1 MRPVRRYCG
10 CGNPLARDNAASICA
25 ACRDRRESVRAP
37 RVPPEFWRTDVMAT
51 ALASGD
57 LGRMLRAY
65 RSHPSHGHRPLPQT
79 VLAVWLSVSQMT
91 VSRIEQGKRR
101 LTIDEIN
108 WFAGSLGIP
117 MTLRWVAHHEAKE
130 DVDPFSRRSLLGAGV
145 GAAFGL
151 NATTAPAAAREID
164 PALVDHWMKLLRVL
178 DHHDA
183 MFGPHDVVA
192 TVRHQI
198 GMIAEYRRIARGE
211 VRTQLL
217 RVEARWSGF
226 ASWLSVD
233 AGNSQMHDYWA
244 DRAVRLARE
253 AGYDDMVAW
262 MRMRQSQ
269 WAIRQRDSRQAI
281 AFAESGHGTLGAK
294 EQIRAMC
301 ALREAHG
308 HALANDATSCER
320 RLAETHALLDE
331 ARGED
336 DPAWKGLGQYGAS
349 RPYVLAGEARCW
361 LRLRPAK
368 AIAMFEDA
376 LRAWPRDR
384 TRGRGIHQSR
394 LALAC
399 AAAGEPERAAAEG
412 LAALDIAQTTR
423 SVLTMQEL
431 TRLDR
436 RLAACDAPAA
446 TDFRE
451 AFATL

>member
-1 MRPVRRYCG
+1 M
-10 CGNPLARDNAASICA
+10 AA
-25 ACRDRRESVRAP
+25 
-37 RVPPEFWRTDVMAT
+37 

-79 VLAVWLSVSQMT
+79 VLAGWLCVSQMT

-108 WFAGSLGIP
+108 WFTRSLGIP
-117 MTLRWVAHHEAKE
+117 LTLRWLPDHEAGE
-130 DVDPFSRRSLLGAGV
+130 DVEPLSRRSLLGAGA
-145 GAAFGL
+145 GAALGL
-151 NATTAPAAAREID
+151 SATTAPAAAREID
-164 PALVDHWMKLLRVL
+164 PALVGHWMKLLIVL

-183 MFGPHDVVA
+183 MFGPHDVLA

-198 GMIAEYRRIARGE
+198 GMIAEHRRVARGE
-211 VRTQLL
+211 LRTQLL
-217 RVEARWSGF
+217 RVEARWAGF

-233 AGNSQMHDYWA
+233 AGDSQMHDYWA
-244 DRAVRLARE
+244 DRAVRLARD

-269 WAIRQRDSRQAI
+269 RAIRRPDPRRAI
-281 AFAESGHGTLGAK
+281 AFAGAGRRTLGAR

-320 RLAETHALLDE
+320 RVADAHTLLDE
-331 ARGED
+331 AHGED
-336 DPAWKGLGQYGAS
+336 DPAWQGLGQYGAS

-376 LRAWPRDR
+376 LGAWPRDR
-384 TRGRGIHQSR
+384 TRGRGIHQAR

-412 LAALDIAQTTR
+412 FEALRIAQTTR
-423 SVLTMQEL
+423 SDVTRTEL
-431 TRLDR
+431 RRLDR

-446 TDFRE
+446 ADFRE